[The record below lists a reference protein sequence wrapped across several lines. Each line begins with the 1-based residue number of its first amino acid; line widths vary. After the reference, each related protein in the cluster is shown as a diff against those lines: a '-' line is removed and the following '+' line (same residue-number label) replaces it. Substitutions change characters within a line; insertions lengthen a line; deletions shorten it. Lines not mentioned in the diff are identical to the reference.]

1 MIFPSHSQV
10 VLQMW
15 NSTHAN
21 TSASWRY
28 SVFRRQIQG
37 HERLGPHTELLPW
50 SSVIIGVK
58 LIQGPLRWGI
68 VRQVLD
74 VGFPVTRAS
83 LMEEGVA

>member
-15 NSTHAN
+15 NSTRAN
-21 TSASWRY
+21 TSASWWY
-28 SVFRRQIQG
+28 SVFRHQIQG